1 MVERQNITWYSFRHT
16 GISFA
21 CSREVPILTVSKNVG
36 ADIKYVANVY
46 YHHEAESKATWE
58 TLNMNREWNK
68 KLTNEGDRVLVNLDD
83 YDLAKNLT

>member
-1 MVERQNITWYSFRHT
+1 M
-16 GISFA
+16 
-21 CSREVPILTVSKNVG
+21 
-36 ADIKYVANVY
+36 ANVY